1 MKKSVTLALLF
12 AGAFTSA
19 AYAQGNLFTPA
30 DCDSNGWL
38 WFDTQEKIDK
48 YVGDMN
54 SDKILKMVPTKYQE
68 EVEPDIFE
76 NLNNVASDTIYG
88 AGTDGYLPRE

>member
-38 WFDTQEKIDK
+38 WFCLLYT
-48 YVGDMN
+48 
-54 SDKILKMVPTKYQE
+54 SDAADE
-68 EVEPDIFE
+68 
-76 NLNNVASDTIYG
+76 
-88 AGTDGYLPRE
+88 

>member
-30 DCDSNGWL
+30 DCDSIGWL
-38 WFDTQEKIDK
+38 LFDTQEKIDK
-48 YVGDMN
+48 YVGDAT
-54 SDKILKMVPTKYQE
+54 SDKLIKSIPQKFPIRRTHPWE
-68 EVEPDIFE
+68 I
-76 NLNNVASDTIYG
+76 TI
-88 AGTDGYLPRE
+88 PRSESYCSKRRTIRHG

>member
-1 MKKSVTLALLF
+1 MKKSVTLALFF

-48 YVGDMN
+48 YV
-54 SDKILKMVPTKYQE
+54 
-68 EVEPDIFE
+68 
-76 NLNNVASDTIYG
+76 
-88 AGTDGYLPRE
+88 

>member
-48 YVGDMN
+48 YVGDAT
-54 SDKILKMVPTKYQE
+54 SDKLIKSIPTMYQE
-68 EVEPDIFE
+68 EVEPDVFE
-76 NLNNVASDTIYG
+76 PLYNTISPQ
-88 AGTDGYLPRE
+88 LPESVPMDICPE